1 MWLHN
6 CSTTNEI
13 QVHSPQKSVPPLELD
28 AGIPAADID
37 VDMLWDGLEDLLYEE
52 QRLESGRVQGICLR
66 GVFIISICQRNHGIQ
81 TEFEGINRTLLRIRA
96 TKMQTTS
103 VSILPCIGL
112 FFFYSPMLS
121 LLKSSSSLP
130 TFMDGFGKRNTSV
143 LVITNILSRDMRL
156 KLVLHN
162 IHRPLRLGKF
172 GASTTS

>member
-28 AGIPAADID
+28 AGIPAADIY

-52 QRLESGRVQGICLR
+52 QRLEGGRVQGICLR

-112 FFFYSPMLS
+112 FFFSSPLLS
-121 LLKSSSSLP
+121 LLTSSSSSLP

-143 LVITNILSRDMRL
+143 LVITNVSSRDMGL

-162 IHRPLRLGKF
+162 IYRPLRKF